1 MEEVEKEKKVV
12 VVFLPMQA
20 LWFPPVTRSQL
31 ET

>member
-1 MEEVEKEKKVV
+1 MEEVEKEKEVV
-12 VVFLPMQA
+12 MFLPMQT